1 MITTPTH
8 AAEGV
13 QRPIGVVIRLNPD
26 DHEVVTE
33 YARSKKMSVQE
44 LIEARDRM
52 LNELSKVGRRRARIV
67 RLFHAGKG
75 W

>member
-1 MITTPTH
+1 MAFT
-8 AAEGV
+8 
-13 QRPIGVVIRLNPD
+13 QDDVVRIERGLAKGEHIVRFAD
-26 DHEVVTE
+26 RTVE
-33 YARSKKMSVQE
+33 YRSVQE

-52 LNELSKVGRRRARIV
+52 LNELSKVGRRRARLV

>member
-1 MITTPTH
+1 MAFT
-8 AAEGV
+8 
-13 QRPIGVVIRLNPD
+13 QDDVVRIERALAKGEHIVRFAD
-26 DHEVVTE
+26 RIVE
-33 YARSKKMSVQE
+33 YRSVQE

-52 LNELSKVGRRRARIV
+52 LNELSKGGGRRARLV

>member
-1 MITTPTH
+1 MRFADRT
-8 AAEGV
+8 V
-13 QRPIGVVIRLNPD
+13 
-26 DHEVVTE
+26 E
-33 YARSKKMSVQE
+33 YRSVQE

-52 LNELSKVGRRRARIV
+52 LNELSKGGGRRARLV

>member
-1 MITTPTH
+1 MAFT
-8 AAEGV
+8 
-13 QRPIGVVIRLNPD
+13 QDDVVRIERALAKGEHIVRFAD
-26 DHEVVTE
+26 RTVE
-33 YARSKKMSVQE
+33 YRSVQE

-52 LNELSKVGRRRARIV
+52 LNELSKAGRQRARLV

>member
-1 MITTPTH
+1 MAFT
-8 AAEGV
+8 
-13 QRPIGVVIRLNPD
+13 QDDVVRIERALAKGEHIVRFAD
-26 DHEVVTE
+26 RIVE
-33 YARSKKMSVQE
+33 YRSVQE

-52 LNELSKVGRRRARIV
+52 LNELSKVGGRRARIV